1 MASARLL
8 LFRLK
13 TRDRGYRKE
22 YCPRTKKGE
31 RTLRIRSKT
40 ILSMAIVA
48 GLAWALVHYTVS
60 PLLMRGFLLIEEH
73 EITRDALR
81 AKPAL
86 DDAIQSLKVKTTD
99 WASWDDTYEF
109 IESRDP
115 AYVESNLTAESIA
128 GLQVNLIAFFDAK
141 GNLLIAR
148 AVDLATGN
156 YQEAPNDILS
166 YFTPGSP
173 FLAHDASLE
182 GYSGMLRANTQP
194 FIFATLPVL
203 TSSSEGPGR
212 GTVLFAAYVGEAHI
226 KRLSLLSQLDLRL
239 YQLDKL
245 SLPQELLDHAEEA
258 QKGGGLFLDRAHPE
272 LLLAYQVLPDATG
285 APAIL
290 VEINASRAVY
300 QQALHTRNS
309 LSLALAI
316 CGAGLGLALLLMLE
330 HSVLSRLAKMS
341 AVVTRITSSDDLS
354 ARLPVTGN
362 DEISAVNGAVN
373 HMLTGLENSYER
385 LLILKDAAESANTAK
400 GEFLANMSH
409 EIRTPMNGVLGMSEL
424 LAETNLDAEQR
435 EFVMMIHQ
443 SAGSLVSLINDILD
457 FSKIDSGKLD
467 LAPIPFSLRELVANE
482 TGLFC
487 FPAMERGIE
496 FVTRID
502 EVIPDTFLGDS
513 LRIGQVLKNLI
524 GNALKFTPEQ
534 GGVLVIV
541 SADAHS
547 EESVTLHFT
556 VSDSGIGIAD
566 HKQNHIFEA
575 FTQADSSTTREFGGT
590 GLGLAIVK
598 RLVTLMR
605 GRIWVESKVGVGS
618 AFHFTV
624 TLPRVATQ
632 TDKVEAEAPAASISN
647 RETFH
652 SSLPVLLVEDN
663 LVNQHLMKKLLSQRG
678 LSIVVASNGREA
690 VRQIQEQAFSLVLMD
705 CQMPEMDGY
714 EATRRIRQTM
724 QGSTIPIIALTANAL
739 QGDRE
744 KCLAHGMNDYLS
756 KPLKRDELFAKVEKY
771 LALDKLP
778 A

>member
-1 MASARLL
+1 MRL
-8 LFRLK
+8 
-13 TRDRGYRKE
+13 
-22 YCPRTKKGE
+22 
-31 RTLRIRSKT
+31 RSKT

-48 GLAWALVHYTVS
+48 GLAWAFVHYTVS

-81 AKPAL
+81 AKAAL

-128 GLQVNLIAFFDAK
+128 GLQVNLIAFFDVK

-173 FLAHDASLE
+173 FLAHDISLE
-182 GYSGMLRANTQP
+182 GYSGMLRANTRP

-203 TSSSEGPGR
+203 TSSSEGPSR
-212 GTVLFAAYVGEAHI
+212 GTVLFAAHVGEAHV

-239 YQLDKL
+239 HQLDKRT
-245 SLPQELLDHAEEA
+245 LPPELVQHAEEA
-258 QKGGGLFLDRAHPE
+258 QKRGGLFIDRAHPQ
-272 LLLAYQVLPDATG
+272 LLLAYQVLPDTTG
-285 APAIL
+285 TPAIL
-290 VEINASRAVY
+290 IEINASRAVY

-341 AVVTRITSSDDLS
+341 AFVTRITSSDDLS

-385 LLILKDAAESANTAK
+385 LLLLKDAAESANTAK
-400 GEFLANMSH
+400 SEFLANMSH

-435 EFVMMIHQ
+435 EFVTMIRQ
-443 SAGSLVSLINDILD
+443 SAQSLVSLINGILD
-457 FSKIDSGKLD
+457 FSKIESGKLD
-467 LAPIPFSLRELVANE
+467 LDPIPFSLRKLVANE
-482 TGLFC
+482 TDLFRL
-487 FPAMERGIE
+487 PAMEREIE
-496 FVTRID
+496 LVARID
-502 EVIPDTFLGDS
+502 DSIPDKFLGDP
-513 LRIGQVLKNLI
+513 LRLGQVLKNLI
-524 GNALKFTPEQ
+524 GNALKFTPEH
-534 GGVLVIV
+534 GGVLVLV

-566 HKQNHIFEA
+566 HKQSHIFEA

-590 GLGLAIVK
+590 GLGLAIVR

-605 GRIWVESKVGVGS
+605 GRIWVESRVGVGS

-624 TLPRVATQ
+624 ALPLVAQ
-632 TDKVEAEAPAASISN
+632 ETDRAESEAPAATLSS

-663 LVNQHLMKKLLSQRG
+663 LVNQHLIKKLLSQRG
-678 LSIVVASNGREA
+678 LSIVVASNGSEA
-690 VRQIQEQAFSLVLMD
+690 VRQIQEQAFSLILMD

-714 EATRRIRQTM
+714 EATTRIRQTM

-744 KCLAHGMNDYLS
+744 KCLAHGMNDYLA

-771 LALDKLP
+771 LALDKLSE
-778 A
+778 